1 MQENHFDRLLRLLNL
16 EADAEAEQLRARAA
30 RMSPAQAER
39 TGNAL
44 VEMAADD
51 ETAGLGGRWLMTFCK
66 RNRTLRLPWT
76 RLGVGSPVMVS
87 AEEAGTTIALRGV
100 VSRRTERTIQVALP
114 SPPDTDESPASWRI
128 DFSSDETARRR
139 QRDVLRLAR
148 HAERG
153 QITQWRKLLLGER
166 EPVFHELRG
175 GPAGAGPACEG
186 LNDSQRAAVHNGLAA
201 EHWAIVHGPPG
212 TGKTTTLVEL
222 VRQAVARG
230 DKVLACAPSNMG
242 VDNLVEKLVARGV
255 RVVRLGH
262 PARVME
268 ALREHTLDYLLEAH
282 PDLRVAQKLLRD
294 AEALFRKASRYT
306 RARPAPGERAAL
318 RNEARQLSGEAR
330 RLERQIESHL
340 VDEAEVICAT
350 LTGLD
355 DEMLGD
361 REYDL
366 CVIDEAGQATEP
378 QCWIPLPRS
387 KRLVLAGDHRQLPP
401 TIISSEAQKGGL
413 GESLM
418 ERLCNRLTDPKRS
431 AETAKSAGAARM
443 LTVQYR
449 MHRAIMEFSSRE
461 FYEGRLE
468 ADASVAEHRLV
479 DLPGVVESPLTTMPM
494 EFIDTSGAG
503 YDESQEPDGESR
515 LNEQEARFT
524 AHKVRQ
530 LLEAGVQAD
539 QIAVIAPYAAQVRR
553 LRELLEDVEVEVDS
567 VDGFQGREKEAVI
580 VTLVRS
586 NPEGEIGFLGDV
598 RRMNVALTRARRK
611 LLVVGDGATLAGH
624 PFYKDLLDYAERIGA
639 YRSIWEEAWDVG
651 G

>member
-1 MQENHFDRLLRLLNL
+1 LRENHFDRLLRLLDL
-16 EADAEAEQLRARAA
+16 EAEAEAEQLRARAR

-44 VEMAADD
+44 VELAADD

-76 RLGVGSPVMVS
+76 RLGNGSPVMVT
-87 AEEAGTTIALRGV
+87 AEDEGLSISLRGV
-100 VSRRTERTIQVALP
+100 VSGRTDRTIQVALP
-114 SPPDTDESPASWRI
+114 APPDTDESPASWRI
-128 DFSSDETARRR
+128 DFASDETARRR
-139 QRDVLRLAR
+139 QRDVLKLAR
-148 HAERG
+148 NAERG
-153 QITQWRKLLLGER
+153 RITQWRKLLLGER
-166 EPVFHELRG
+166 EPVFHELRQ
-175 GPAGAGPACEG
+175 PPPCET
-186 LNDSQRAAVHNGLAA
+186 LNDSQRTAVHNGLSA

-242 VDNLVEKLVARGV
+242 VDNLVEKLVARDM
-255 RVVRLGH
+255 RVIRLGH
-262 PARVME
+262 PARVVE

-282 PDLRVAQKLLRD
+282 PDLQVAQKLLRD

-318 RNEARQLSGEAR
+318 RSEARQLSAEAR
-330 RLERQIESHL
+330 RLERQIEDHL
-340 VDEAEVICAT
+340 IDRSEVVCAT

-355 DEMLGD
+355 DDLLGD
-361 REYDL
+361 REFDL

-401 TIISSEAQKGGL
+401 TIVSDEAKKGGL
-413 GESLM
+413 GESLL
-418 ERLCNRLTDPKRS
+418 ERLAIRTP
-431 AETAKSAGAARM
+431 AAARM

-449 MHRAIMEFSSRE
+449 MHRSIMEFSSRE
-461 FYEGRLE
+461 FYDGRLE
-468 ADASVAEHRLV
+468 ADASVAEHRLA
-479 DLPGVVESPLTTMPM
+479 DLPGVTECVLSPTLTTAAV

-515 LNEQEARFT
+515 LNEQEARFVT
-524 AHKVRQ
+524 YKVRQ
-530 LLEAGVQAD
+530 LLDCGIRGD

-553 LRELLEDVEVEVDS
+553 LRELFEQAGIEQAGMERVEVDS
-567 VDGFQGREKEAVI
+567 VDGFQGREKEAVV

-586 NPEGEIGFLGDV
+586 NPEGEIGFLSDV

-624 PFYKDLLDYAERIGA
+624 TFYKDLLDYVEQIGA
-639 YRSIWEEAWDVG
+639 YRSVWEEAWDQ
-651 G
+651 

>member
-1 MQENHFDRLLRLLNL
+1 M
-16 EADAEAEQLRARAA
+16 
-30 RMSPAQAER
+30 
-39 TGNAL
+39 
-44 VEMAADD
+44 
-51 ETAGLGGRWLMTFCK
+51 
-66 RNRTLRLPWT
+66 
-76 RLGVGSPVMVS
+76 
-87 AEEAGTTIALRGV
+87 
-100 VSRRTERTIQVALP
+100 
-114 SPPDTDESPASWRI
+114 ES
-128 DFSSDETARRR
+128 
-139 QRDVLRLAR
+139 
-148 HAERG
+148 
-153 QITQWRKLLLGER
+153 
-166 EPVFHELRG
+166 
-175 GPAGAGPACEG
+175 
-186 LNDSQRAAVHNGLAA
+186 
-201 EHWAIVHGPPG
+201 
-212 TGKTTTLVEL
+212 
-222 VRQAVARG
+222 
-230 DKVLACAPSNMG
+230 
-242 VDNLVEKLVARGV
+242 
-255 RVVRLGH
+255 
-262 PARVME
+262 
-268 ALREHTLDYLLEAH
+268 LREHTLDYLLEAH

-306 RARPAPGERAAL
+306 RAKPAPGERAAL

-330 RLERQIESHL
+330 RLERQIEAYL
-340 VDEAEVICAT
+340 IDEADVVCAT

-355 DEMLGD
+355 DELLGD

-401 TIISSEAQKGGL
+401 TIVSDEARKGGL

-418 ERLCNRLTDPKRS
+418 ERLAVGTP
-431 AETAKSAGAARM
+431 EAARM

-468 ADASVAEHRLV
+468 ADDSVAEHRLV
-479 DLPGVVESPLTTMPM
+479 ELPGVAESPLTATAV

-524 AHKVRQ
+524 THKVRQ
-530 LLEAGVQAD
+530 MLEAGLAAS

-553 LRELLEDVEVEVDS
+553 LRELFDEAGIEGVEVDS
-567 VDGFQGREKEAVI
+567 VDGFQGREKEAVV

-611 LLVVGDGATLAGH
+611 LLVVGDGSTLAGH
-624 PFYKDLLDYAERIGA
+624 PFYKDLLDYVEQIGA
-639 YRSIWEEAWDVG
+639 YRSIWEEPWEG
-651 G
+651 T